1 MQPECIKFSPLNW
14 RQITVAYKQELHVW
28 NLELFDNK
36 KVRSTSKR
44 FLFPPTNDN
53 ISELVVGA
61 EFNAEFTYPYS
72 AIASLDENHAN
83 MIDEVLDK
91 RRRHTF
97 KSLLWINNAEILV
110 CTNENFLY
118 KYSLVDDSISLIHE
132 PILKKSDLNDN
143 EKIEDDRS
151 QILYHENHIT
161 GLYLHRKALFVTLAV
176 SQFFLNLKINI
187 QVLNTFNL
195 TGSNR

>member
-36 KVRSTSKR
+36 KVKSTSKR
-44 FLFPPTNDN
+44 FLLPPTNDN

-61 EFNAEFTYPYS
+61 EFNEEFTYPYS
-72 AIASLDENHAN
+72 AIASLDENHASV
-83 MIDEVLDK
+83 IDEVLDK

-97 KSLLWINNAEILV
+97 KTLLWINNAEILV
-110 CTNENFLY
+110 CTNENFLF
-118 KYSLVDDSISLIHE
+118 KYSLADDSISLIHE
-132 PILKKSDLNDN
+132 PILKNSDLNDN
-143 EKIEDDRS
+143 EKIEDDAS
-151 QILYHENHIT
+151 QILYNDNHIT

-176 SQFFLNLKINI
+176 SQFFFNLKINI
-187 QVLNTFNL
+187 QALNKFNL

>member
-53 ISELVVGA
+53 IPELVVGA
-61 EFNAEFTYPYS
+61 EFNEEFTYPYS
-72 AIASLDENHAN
+72 AIASLDENHATV
-83 MIDEVLDK
+83 IDEVLDK

-110 CTNENFLY
+110 CTNENFLF

-132 PILKKSDLNDN
+132 PILKKSDLNVN

-151 QILYHENHIT
+151 QILYHDNHIT
-161 GLYLHRKALFVTLAV
+161 GLYLHRKALFVTLSV
-176 SQFFLNLKINI
+176 SPFF
-187 QVLNTFNL
+187 
-195 TGSNR
+195 